1 MVTWTE
7 TLLSLRAW
15 PVTWQQHRP
24 GLPCEG
30 FSPRLETGT
39 APSEGPTGESS
50 HAAIP
55 MAVSPTNAD
64 APTSRDSSRIIVK
77 PTETPRSLAQGHDL
91 RNRTEAL
98 FSRRHAIAH

>member
-24 GLPCEG
+24 GLPCDG
-30 FSPRLETGT
+30 LSPRLETGT
-39 APSEGPTGESS
+39 APSDGPTGESS

-64 APTSRDSSRIIVK
+64 AAISRDNSRIIVK
-77 PTETPRSLAQGHDL
+77 PTQTPRSLAHGVAA
-91 RNRTEAL
+91 RNRAT
-98 FSRRHAIAH
+98 RHFTG